1 MLRLASCPSGWSVG
15 CYAMR
20 SDTKPATCAAM
31 LRGRLKLVKF
41 QFTLRQLHEM
51 GVCRCRAH
59 VWLSCLHCVDLCGVA
74 LGVRS
79 MKALAIQ
86 GLVNPGVYVRVVT
99 CICAKPQVC
108 CMCCAG
114 ASHSHST
121 YNISSSRS
129 SNLVDSASSH
139 TLVSKIKP
147 CMSKYKYF
155 YFETA
160 NGSLYQL

>member
-1 MLRLASCPSGWSVG
+1 MLRLARCPSGWSVG

-31 LRGRLKLVKF
+31 LRGRLKLACFDLPCGNCTKWVF
-41 QFTLRQLHEM
+41 VAAECMCGLAVHT
-51 GVCRCRAH
+51 VY
-59 VWLSCLHCVDLCGVA
+59 LCGVA

-86 GLVNPGVYVRVVT
+86 GLVNPCVCVV
-99 CICAKPQVC
+99 CICAKPQVAYVC
-108 CMCCAG
+108 CV
-114 ASHSHST
+114 SVWIYLLT
-121 YNISSSRS
+121 YQHIIPSSRS

-147 CMSKYKYF
+147 CMSKYKFF